1 MMKNQRPSLRA
12 SLWRRHTK
20 KSSFDRHRA
29 CLPPTGLFDSKTS
42 TSTHTDKHN
51 TTTTTKDTD
60 VIPILLVKCKQELLT
75 RALLYV
81 QGLHV
86 EGIFRRSGSSAT
98 IERLLREFN
107 ESSEPDCIALDTI
120 PVHTIAGLF
129 KRFLQQLSEPV
140 IPRSFQPE
148 FLHIFEST
156 TDVQERRQRLATTC
170 KSLPPW
176 HGSLLSFVLA
186 VAHTISC
193 HRDENK
199 MSAEN
204 LAIIFAPTC
213 IRLDA
218 ISHLLPDHS
227 PALSSSMSTKSFSF
241 SSQLGGSKLFRNAS
255 LKRRHSSKKLSNHT
269 STSTTSLPCQEQ
281 RWGDICK
288 SILFSSRRENG
299 KPKDDIPQD
308 PKRPIPRYEPEKL
321 MQLDLV
327 KAQAWWSQLFELMI
341 NDPPFEQMH
350 PFVDK
355 TNIHSPLDP
364 SCMDDASTQNRDPL
378 STRDTPSTVYFDSLD
393 EQDPAG
399 RTMLDI
405 LDDTM
410 AALSEDTAAFF
421 GTMVPSEK
429 LLSHR
434 SKRGIQSD
442 QSSAVTTLTNT
453 TATAPTPSPPPATM
467 EITTPVTTTSTTT
480 VDDDSRESPRFAG
493 TKYEAVWQHWREREA
508 AERQQ
513 PQPTPGPAPP
523 RSMKRSSGV
532 PHHAGD
538 WLKALSQHHFVADK
552 QRPLSLTFMP
562 RSPAQQRLSAFLR

>member
-1 MMKNQRPSLRA
+1 M
-12 SLWRRHTK
+12 
-20 KSSFDRHRA
+20 
-29 CLPPTGLFDSKTS
+29 
-42 TSTHTDKHN
+42 
-51 TTTTTKDTD
+51 
-60 VIPILLVKCKQELLT
+60 
-75 RALLYV
+75 
-81 QGLHV
+81 

-107 ESSEPDCIALDTI
+107 ETREPDCIALGTI

-140 IPRSFQPE
+140 IPRSYQPE

-156 TDVQERRQRLATTC
+156 TGKKCFSFSYAWISFHPPTFFYIDNHERRRRLVTTC

-193 HRDENK
+193 HCDENK

-218 ISHLLPDHS
+218 ISHLLPDDS
-227 PALSSSMSTKSFSF
+227 PSLSSSMSTKSFSF
-241 SSQLGGSKLFRNAS
+241 SSQLGGSKLFRKAS
-255 LKRRHSSKKLSNHT
+255 LKRRSSSKKLGNHT
-269 STSTTSLPCQEQ
+269 ATSTTSLPCQEN

-288 SILFSSRRENG
+288 SFLSPRRNNDKSRN
-299 KPKDDIPQD
+299 DNQND
-308 PKRPIPRYEPEKL
+308 PKRPVPRYEPEKL

-327 KAQAWWSQLFELMI
+327 KAQACWSQLFELMI
-341 NDPPFEQMH
+341 NDPPFETTHQHIEKDNM
-350 PFVDK
+350 
-355 TNIHSPLDP
+355 HSPLYSSYMNEALTKQTEDHDP
-364 SCMDDASTQNRDPL
+364 SSTQ
-378 STRDTPSTVYFDSLD
+378 DTPSTVYFDSLD

-421 GTMVPSEK
+421 ETMVPSEK
-429 LLSHR
+429 ILSHR
-434 SKRGIQSD
+434 SKRSTQSD
-442 QSSAVTTLTNT
+442 QSSTKSTLADTTTHT
-453 TATAPTPSPPPATM
+453 TT
-467 EITTPVTTTSTTT
+467 VTTTAAPDTAIAAATTT
-480 VDDDSRESPRFAG
+480 DTTTTTTAATAAAVVVDDDPRDSPRFAG

-508 AERQQ
+508 AEREQQQ
-513 PQPTPGPAPP
+513 PQPQQQSTPGPAPP
-523 RSMKRSSGV
+523 RSMKRSSGI
-532 PHHAGD
+532 PHHGGD
-538 WLKALSQHHFVADK
+538 WLKTLSQHHFAADK